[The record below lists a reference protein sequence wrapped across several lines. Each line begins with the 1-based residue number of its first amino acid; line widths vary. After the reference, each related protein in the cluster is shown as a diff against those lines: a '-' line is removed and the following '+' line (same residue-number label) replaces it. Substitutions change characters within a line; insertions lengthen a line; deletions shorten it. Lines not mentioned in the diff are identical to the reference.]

1 MNKLTLNLNK
11 TVYVFFGNSK
21 NEIKPDLEISN
32 ITLKKA
38 KIAKFLGLWLDE
50 DLNWNTHITKLINK
64 IKRNMHLLQ
73 VPKNLFNEHALKTI
87 YHAHIQSH
95 INYGLLIWG
104 TMMTKDKLQQLQLIQ
119 DKCISL
125 IIKTDT
131 LEHKYNKLK
140 INKLSEQIKLQEIKV
155 GYRLVNKLLPN
166 KISQQ
171 ILSDSNKKSLVK
183 THNYNTRSK
192 MIPNLPKVTKT
203 MYLNS
208 YLYQCTKQFMLLPLK
223 LRNKPTLSYF
233 LTNYKHNYGT

>member
-1 MNKLTLNLNK
+1 MYQNIGHCSAILFADDTTIYKRHRNVRYLKWCIEEDLQTISDWFKENKLTLNLNK

-21 NEIKPDLEISN
+21 NEVKPDLEISN
-32 ITLKKA
+32 ITLKPS

-73 VPKNLFNEHALKTI
+73 VPKNLFNEQALKII

-104 TMMTKDKLQQLQLIQ
+104 TMMTKDKLQRLQLIQ

-125 IIKTDT
+125 IIKTGA
-131 LEHKYNKLK
+131 LEHRYKKLK

-155 GYRLVNKLLPN
+155 GYRLVNNLLPN
-166 KISQQ
+166 KISQ
-171 ILSDSNKKSLVK
+171 
-183 THNYNTRSK
+183 
-192 MIPNLPKVTKT
+192 
-203 MYLNS
+203 
-208 YLYQCTKQFMLLPLK
+208 
-223 LRNKPTLSYF
+223 
-233 LTNYKHNYGT
+233 